1 MRTAKENKHIK
12 KRAAEANKTAKT
24 NRSRKRRLANKA
36 IRDKITTVDP
46 LADIDIINQEPYI
59 NGDRVEIVDNKIVTM
74 AFEDAVIEYQ
84 EIVDNIKDNNKSV
97 IERLTDKLRRN
108 K

>member
-1 MRTAKENKHIK
+1 MRDAKIRKHDY
-12 KRAAEANKTAKT
+12 KRAQKELRIRKTEK
-24 NRSRKRRLANKA
+24 SRTRRLANKA

-46 LADIDIINQEPYI
+46 LANIDVINQEPYI

-84 EIVDNIKDNNKSV
+84 EIVGNIKDNNKSA